1 MCCYFELHCC
11 TAQLMPSMPFQGANT
26 TSPSGSRGR
35 GRGRGRGWS
44 AASRKARWGGVPTLQ
59 DLIEAGIIIPGRNNI
74 TVSYKG
80 TTYTASLEKD
90 GSIAYQGSLQAP
102 QGSMVPLPYTSTAWK
117 DHSMVCFVGGL
128 WWV

>member
-1 MCCYFELHCC
+1 
-11 TAQLMPSMPFQGANT
+11 MPDMVTQGGSAV
-26 TSPSGSRGR
+26 SPTGSRGR

-44 AASRKARWGGVPTLQ
+44 AASRKARSGGVPTLQ

-90 GSIAYQGSLQAP
+90 GSISHQGIRSCLALQ
-102 QGSMVPLPYTSTAWK
+102 PLYTLIA
-117 DHSMVCFVGGL
+117 L
-128 WWV
+128 A